1 MILVKL
7 LIILLLMLMLA
18 HLYKYFNNKEEEKAE
33 RKQKKLIEGFSEYLP
48 EASANTNINTNTNPE
63 QVPPNF
69 EPALQFSA
77 AKKASTIELET
88 TEPMVPFIKNN
99 KIEEATEK
107 MQMDLHNNPLIED
120 MWLKIKELEK
130 LGNEA
135 LDIKI

>member
-1 MILVKL
+1 
-7 LIILLLMLMLA
+7 MLMLA

-48 EASANTNINTNTNPE
+48 EASANTNINTNTNHE

-135 LDIKI
+135 LDIKN